1 VEDDGRVCGRVPLV
15 APPPETGRRA
25 ADEEDAEVDDGR
37 DEPPLAAGRVPDD
50 PAASKKSPR
59 K

>member
-1 VEDDGRVCGRVPLV
+1 VPL
-15 APPPETGRRA
+15 APPLPEIGRRP
-25 ADEEDAEVDDGR
+25 ADEEDDEDDDGL
-37 DEPPLAAGRVPDD
+37 DELPLDAGRVPDD